1 MTDTPPP
8 GSDAAHDAGCLC
20 PRMDNAGGRGYM
32 GGARDEHGNV
42 AYVIDLGCPMHA
54 PDLTTQPEGI

>member
-1 MTDTPPP
+1 
-8 GSDAAHDAGCLC
+8 
-20 PRMDNAGGRGYM
+20 MDNAGGRGYM